1 MYVIE
6 GNAESLLGRDSS
18 FKSEALM
25 QVINSVNRDS
35 NTELDS
41 LLEEYSDIFEHE
53 IAIEPA
59 VKPVSQHLRII
70 PLSQIE
76 ADNNEFDRLLEQYV
90 IEEVNEPSPWFPTLS

>member
-18 FKSEALM
+18 FKSEALT

-41 LLEEYSDIFEHE
+41 LLEGYSYIFEG
-53 IAIEPA
+53 
-59 VKPVSQHLRII
+59 LGR
-70 PLSQIE
+70 
-76 ADNNEFDRLLEQYV
+76 
-90 IEEVNEPSPWFPTLS
+90 VN